1 MKRVGTDFLSTSVS
15 NIHNLADKSSHFPRS
30 LQLETDPKTSL
41 ALLST
46 PGLKYRVQ
54 QKNSSNKIL
63 ILNPT
68 TTRSSIPN
76 MTLDTEEPAVTIIS
90 KIEDTL
96 ELLEYKEE
104 DVKEKKV
111 NKWHEKF
118 AKGRNK

>member
-1 MKRVGTDFLSTSVS
+1 MKRVGIDFLHTSVLS
-15 NIHNLADKSSHFPRS
+15 IRNLSEENSHFHHS
-30 LQLETDPKTSL
+30 LKLETDPKTSL
-41 ALLST
+41 ALLSA

-76 MTLDTEEPAVTIIS
+76 TTLDTEEPAVTIIS

-118 AKGRNK
+118 AKGRKK